1 MTSLPRV
8 PARSPL
14 GGGEA
19 LGEADPGRLFVD
31 QLRMIAEAL
40 REVRPEDLTDE
51 VLERLYASGDELLLI
66 LQRLRKHR
74 QHIGS
79 RLLI

>member
-19 LGEADPGRLFVD
+19 SGEADPGHIFFD
-31 QLRMIAEAL
+31 YLRMIAEAL
-40 REVRPEDLTDE
+40 REVRPEDLTNE

-66 LQRLRKHR
+66 LQRVRKR
-74 QHIGS
+74 
-79 RLLI
+79 RP